1 MWNDVELLINEDTN
15 TGRLCNVREE
25 NSGLYQVDTLV
36 KIASTEKV
44 RPKVVDKLNSA
55 IYVGAQTSHRN
66 YRARYFV
73 GC

>member
-44 RPKVVDKLNSA
+44 RPKVVD
-55 IYVGAQTSHRN
+55 
-66 YRARYFV
+66 
-73 GC
+73 